1 VTPSRGP
8 RRRGRS
14 AVGLSLRSEDA
25 LVEVVPKLTTITA
38 QSPLRFGLATGLVVG
53 DLVVS
58 GEAPERGVM
67 GETPNL
73 VACLQAGRPPGTI
86 VIGRTTRRLLAGVFE
101 YRFCFPIEREVS
113 ESRNI
118 IVENSKILWFTPT
131 CLAFQNLL
139 RRFAL
144 GIDVYSNYFVL
155 MLLSG
160 LLLQR
165 AWNHK
170 SYVP

>member
-38 QSPLRFGLATGLVVG
+38 QSPLRLRIGLATGLLVG

-101 YRFCFPIEREVS
+101 YR
-113 ESRNI
+113 
-118 IVENSKILWFTPT
+118 
-131 CLAFQNLL
+131 
-139 RRFAL
+139 
-144 GIDVYSNYFVL
+144 
-155 MLLSG
+155 
-160 LLLQR
+160 
-165 AWNHK
+165 
-170 SYVP
+170 